1 MPTSFFFDT
10 GGGSAEHICPTSGRL
25 PAGLNVAWLDKKRYP
40 EDVRWSKVIPFL
52 MNPKSIAMGQLYGQF
67 DPTSHEWTDG
77 VLAIQY
83 RNAASNKVNIWYGTA
98 LPYRALQKVVLPI
111 YRAPAECYAKR
122 LECVRTAVSD
132 FARY

>member
-1 MPTSFFFDT
+1 MYNNF
-10 GGGSAEHICPTSGRL
+10 G
-25 PAGLNVAWLDKKRYP
+25 RYP

-83 RNAASNKVNIWYGTA
+83 RNAASNKVWRRSVFEGFLQPSTLLLSAA
-98 LPYRALQKVVLPI
+98 LFLYILLM
-111 YRAPAECYAKR
+111 
-122 LECVRTAVSD
+122 TT
-132 FARY
+132 

>member
-1 MPTSFFFDT
+1 MAQFFCLT
-10 GGGSAEHICPTSGRL
+10 G
-25 PAGLNVAWLDKKRYP
+25 NVYTNFLRYP

-83 RNAASNKVNIWYGTA
+83 RNAASNKV
-98 LPYRALQKVVLPI
+98 
-111 YRAPAECYAKR
+111 
-122 LECVRTAVSD
+122 
-132 FARY
+132 